1 MLKNYLKIA
10 ARNLSKNKIYTFINV
25 LGLSLGIFG
34 SLVIFQF
41 IKFHLLTDAH
51 HHNSKNIYRVVMN
64 LHLDDGSVEHEKGS
78 PYVLHEALKNDFS
91 SVENVAYIGQ
101 QELTLSVDDKNNL
114 PTQFLEKEAAA
125 FIGADYF
132 KVFDYQWLIGQATSL
147 DTPNTV
153 VLTEKYAR
161 KYFGEE
167 NPINKV
173 LTINNLQPIK
183 VVGILKDIPETTD
196 LKTEV
201 FVSLST
207 LKTIIPANDKSFT
220 EWAWFMKSRE
230 TYISL
235 KNNTSKT
242 AFEAQLPAFSKKYYG
257 EMAKYYRFQLQE
269 LSDVHFNLDFGGKI
283 SQSSIYLFSA
293 IGILLLLVACIN
305 FINLS
310 TAQSFKRF
318 KEIGVRKTLG
328 SSQAQILWQFIVE
341 VGFITLLSVFFAVI
355 LAYLA
360 MPLVNSWL
368 NINVTFKQFFDGQML
383 VFLPILII
391 FTITVAG
398 LYPSLVVSGYNPIH
412 ILKGVTKNSKTG
424 LSLRKGLVVSQF
436 SVAIV
441 LVSVSILVVWQ
452 IRFLHNKDIGNTK
465 DLIVHVQVPDNNQIE
480 TLKNQI
486 AEKPFVESVSFARR
500 APSSEKGGSGGTIKF
515 ENRDWEKFVARSK
528 IADENY
534 LDTYQIKLITGRKPI
549 ASDTIKEI
557 LVNQKLVKDLGLK
570 TPESILNKRLLV
582 GDANGT
588 GVIVGVVADFN
599 NADLYTPIEPTV
611 IFSLKDRYRFAA
623 IRLNTYSDKVLAE
636 LKTIWKGIY
645 PNEVFE
651 YSFYDEELAKLYKR
665 EELTRN
671 IVISFA
677 SLTIFIA
684 CLGLLGLVNLTVSQR
699 TKEIGI
705 RKVLGATVS
714 NITFLLSKD
723 FLVLVLI
730 AILIASPIAYFL
742 MDKWLNT
749 FAFKAEIKWWI
760 FAIANLSVITIAL
773 LTVSYQA
780 IKAALMNP
788 VSSLKSE

>member
-1 MLKNYLKIA
+1 LIRPL
-10 ARNLSKNKIYTFINV
+10 
-25 LGLSLGIFG
+25 
-34 SLVIFQF
+34 
-41 IKFHLLTDAH
+41 
-51 HHNSKNIYRVVMN
+51 
-64 LHLDDGSVEHEKGS
+64 
-78 PYVLHEALKNDFS
+78 PDF
-91 SVENVAYIGQ
+91 
-101 QELTLSVDDKNNL
+101 
-114 PTQFLEKEAAA
+114 
-125 FIGADYF
+125 
-132 KVFDYQWLIGQATSL
+132 
-147 DTPNTV
+147 
-153 VLTEKYAR
+153 
-161 KYFGEE
+161 
-167 NPINKV
+167 
-173 LTINNLQPIK
+173 
-183 VVGILKDIPETTD
+183 
-196 LKTEV
+196 
-201 FVSLST
+201 
-207 LKTIIPANDKSFT
+207 
-220 EWAWFMKSRE
+220 
-230 TYISL
+230 
-235 KNNTSKT
+235 
-242 AFEAQLPAFSKKYYG
+242 
-257 EMAKYYRFQLQE
+257 
-269 LSDVHFNLDFGGKI
+269 
-283 SQSSIYLFSA
+283 
-293 IGILLLLVACIN
+293 
-305 FINLS
+305 
-310 TAQSFKRF
+310 
-318 KEIGVRKTLG
+318 
-328 SSQAQILWQFIVE
+328 
-341 VGFITLLSVFFAVI
+341 
-355 LAYLA
+355 
-360 MPLVNSWL
+360 
-368 NINVTFKQFFDGQML
+368 VTH
-383 VFLPILII
+383 
-391 FTITVAG
+391 
-398 LYPSLVVSGYNPIH
+398 S
-412 ILKGVTKNSKTG
+412 
-424 LSLRKGLVVSQF
+424 
-436 SVAIV
+436 
-441 LVSVSILVVWQ
+441 
-452 IRFLHNKDIGNTK
+452 
-465 DLIVHVQVPDNNQIE
+465 
-480 TLKNQI
+480 NQI

-623 IRLNTYSDKVLAE
+623 IRLNNYSSDVLAE

-788 VSSLKSE
+788 VKSLKTE